1 MSPSTVVPGLREL
14 SSDVLRYVP
23 AGERQLI
30 SEQCGIPLTK
40 LLPLSDGQKLSERV
54 PDVVA
59 MHTEASRTGLE
70 LQQALPPR
78 CGVIADRARCIGAI
92 DFEIIACPGSS
103 RALLSLATRGFRLRS
118 SDALQR

>member
-40 LLPLSDGQKLSERV
+40 LMPLSDGQKLSERV
-54 PDVVA
+54 PGVVA
-59 MHTEASRTGLE
+59 MHTEASRACLE
-70 LQQALPPR
+70 LQAGTTYHPD
-78 CGVIADRARCIGAI
+78 ADRARCIGAI

-103 RALLSLATRGFRLRS
+103 PTLLNLATRGVRLRPQ
-118 SDALQR
+118 L

>member
-54 PDVVA
+54 PGVVA
-59 MHTEASRTGLE
+59 MHTEASRTCLE
-70 LQQALPPR
+70 LQAGTTTPMRTALAVSER
-78 CGVIADRARCIGAI
+78 LTSR
-92 DFEIIACPGSS
+92 SS
-103 RALLSLATRGFRLRS
+103 HAQVASRTLLNLATRGVRLRS
-118 SDALQR
+118 SDALWR